1 MRMFKKYFGI
11 VEEQSRDVFGTHPK
25 KTLSAFSFFSVAA
38 VILPLAILILFI
50 LLKFF

>member
-1 MRMFKKYFGI
+1 MFKRYFGV

-38 VILPLAILILFI
+38 VILPLIILILFI
-50 LLKFF
+50 LFKLF

>member
-1 MRMFKKYFGI
+1 MFKRYFGV
-11 VEEQSRDVFGTHPK
+11 VEEQSRDVFGAHPK

-38 VILPLAILILFI
+38 VILPLAILILFV